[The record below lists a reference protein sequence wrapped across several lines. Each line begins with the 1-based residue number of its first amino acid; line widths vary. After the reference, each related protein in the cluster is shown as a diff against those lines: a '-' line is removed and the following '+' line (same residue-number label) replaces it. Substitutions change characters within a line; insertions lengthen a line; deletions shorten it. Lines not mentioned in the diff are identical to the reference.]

1 MDKTTI
7 KIAALQALKGIARP
21 ANIHEIFW
29 YIKKHRLFTFNSPRP
44 LEIVFTE
51 IKRHTSNSRRTDV
64 RVNDILFVC
73 KTGLINRD
81 SLFEMH
87 LNGFSL
93 LKKSSVTL
101 TKMNNQLQ
109 HLSKDIEADLDE
121 ILSLSATELDAILE
135 TRKTG
140 IEGARRLYIHYR
152 HERDVGLSK
161 EAKQAF
167 LEQHGKLMCE
177 ACDTEPMKKYG
188 LEIIEAHHK
197 IPLSESSG
205 SRISTIEDFLLLCP
219 SCHRAIHMLPDCDI
233 SELIN
238 KLKKSKL

>member
-73 KTGLINRD
+73 KTGLINR
-81 SLFEMH
+81 E
-87 LNGFSL
+87 SL
-93 LKKSSVTL
+93 LEIHSNGLVLLNKSSFIL
-101 TKMNNQLQ
+101 PNSDNQLQ
-109 HLSKDIEADLDE
+109 HLSEEIDVKLDE
-121 ILSLSATELDAILE
+121 LLNLSATELDAILE
-135 TRKTG
+135 IRKTG
-140 IEGARRLYIHYR
+140 IEGARRLYIHYGR
-152 HERDVGLSK
+152 ERDLGLSK
-161 EAKQAF
+161 DAKKAF
-167 LEQHGKLMCE
+167 LKRHGKLTCE
-177 ACDTEPMKKYG
+177 ACGTEPFKTYG
-188 LEIIEAHHK
+188 VEIIEAHHK

-219 SCHRAIHMLPDCDI
+219 SCHRAIHMLPDCDMTA
-233 SELIN
+233 LIR
-238 KLKKSKL
+238 KLKN